1 MLKYN
6 KFSKINHTYV
16 NKNISET
23 YVAINDKRESRLA
36 TATHSVHKTRFDCY
50 KTVLIVLLIVKF
62 FLPRNYFSRYRM
74 IKAQRMSYAIVI
86 AKPTYF
92 AIMKIESPT

>member
-50 KTVLIVLLIVKF
+50 KTVLIVLLIVNF
-62 FLPRNYFSRYRM
+62 FFTSKLFQQIQND
-74 IKAQRMSYAIVI
+74 
-86 AKPTYF
+86 
-92 AIMKIESPT
+92 